1 MRVRTKAVWVA
12 GLAVIAALTVT
23 ACGQIATLQAR
34 KAFKDANALY
44 QQQDY
49 TRAANKY
56 EEVVQVVQS
65 EAEPDPN
72 LIAAY
77 FYLGNSYDQLYRPS
91 RKGEPA
97 NDEILTK
104 AIDNYKLAVEKE
116 QSPQRK
122 KLAMQYLVASY
133 GADKLN
139 DPAQAEPVLLKM
151 IELEPSDPAN
161 YFVLSRIY
169 EDAGSYDQA
178 EAMLVKAREAKPDD
192 SVVYMQLASYYNR
205 QGEFDKTIEALQQ
218 RAQREPDN
226 PEAHY
231 TIASYYWDE
240 AFRDFRLKEDQKR
253 TYVDRGLNEVNQAI
267 KIKPD
272 YIEAI
277 TYKGLL
283 LRLQAN
289 MERNVDR
296 QKALLREAEELQAQA
311 KELQKKKAAGVS

>member
-1 MRVRTKAVWVA
+1 MRVRIKTVWV
-12 GLAVIAALTVT
+12 GGCAVIAALTLT

-49 TRAANKY
+49 KRAADKY

-91 RKGEPA
+91 RKGEPT
-97 NDEILTK
+97 NDELLTK
-104 AIDNYKLAVEKE
+104 AINNYKLAVERE

-122 KLAMQYLVASY
+122 KLAMQYLVASF

-151 IELEPSDPAN
+151 IEVEPSDPAN
-161 YFVLSRIY
+161 YFVLARIY

-178 EAMLVKAREAKPDD
+178 EGTLVKAREAKPEDPT
-192 SVVYMQLASYYNR
+192 VYMQLASYYNR

-218 RAQREPDN
+218 RAQREPNN

-253 TYVDRGLNEVNQAI
+253 SYVDRGLNEVNQAI

-289 MERNVDR
+289 MEKSPDR
-296 QKALLREAEELQAQA
+296 QKALLKEAEDLQAQA

>member
-1 MRVRTKAVWVA
+1 MHVRTKAVWV
-12 GLAVIAALTVT
+12 GGFSVIAALTLT

-49 TRAANKY
+49 KRAADKY

-104 AIDNYKLAVEKE
+104 AINNYKLAVERE

-161 YFVLSRIY
+161 YFVLARIY

-218 RAQREPDN
+218 RAQREPNN

-240 AFRDFRLKEDQKR
+240 AFRDFRLKEEQKR

-289 MERNVDR
+289 MERNPDR
-296 QKALLREAEELQAQA
+296 QRALLREAEDLQAQA
-311 KELQKKKAAGVS
+311 KELQKKRAAGVS